1 MNSKRRDK
9 MFLAPRALQQFG
21 VLGIRG
27 LVLTILIV
35 ALLNIAFL
43 IALSQTNSNFD
54 RSLVAPPFV
63 RQAAA
68 TAELLDQLDQEG
80 RALALAATNS
90 SGLRMTIAPDFAA
103 TPPVENPIEV
113 FVPVI
118 EIYKTVLGER
128 PFSVYSRSD
137 DGQPIRQAALL
148 TDDLIIVMQLRDG
161 SALVVESG
169 AEFQRNVGLYG
180 IALVIG
186 FLSLLITGLMV
197 WASVAYARPL
207 SRLAQASQN
216 FVDAV
221 NTSSPLEPLPET
233 GPKPVRDL
241 AVAMNTAGTKLVR
254 LTVERTN
261 TLAAVAHDLRTY
273 LTRLRMRSEL
283 IEDDTQRA
291 KSIRDIEDMTQLI
304 EDTLSLG
311 ESVTK
316 PLLSERFDL
325 AVWLEAF
332 VAHRVDSGD
341 PINLRINLH
350 APIVEVAPAALSRAL
365 NNLIDNAIRYAG
377 EAVVVLENGGA
388 SVAHI
393 SVQDDGPGVPADYLA
408 QMTDPFSRLEQSR
421 SRDTGGAGLGLA
433 IAKAFTEQIG
443 GELALTNRPVGGF
456 CTRITLSLVNSTKPA
471 DL

>member
-1 MNSKRRDK
+1 MNNNRGRKR
-9 MFLAPRALQQFG
+9 FLVPKALQQ
-21 VLGIRG
+21 LGILGVRG
-27 LVLTILIV
+27 LVLTTLIV
-35 ALLNIAFL
+35 ALLNFAFL
-43 IALSQTNSNFD
+43 IALSQMNSNFD
-54 RSLVAPPFV
+54 RSLVAPPMV

-68 TAELLDQLDQEG
+68 AAELLDRLDEDG
-80 RALALAATNS
+80 RALALVATNS

-118 EIYKTVLGER
+118 EVYKAVLGER
-128 PFSVYSRSD
+128 PFSVYSRSH
-137 DGQPIRQAALL
+137 DGRSNQRTALL
-148 TDDLIIVMQLRDG
+148 TDDLIIVIRLSDG
-161 SALVVESG
+161 TALVVESS
-169 AEFQRNVGLYG
+169 AEFQRSVGLYG
-180 IALVIG
+180 IGLVVG
-186 FLSLLITGLMV
+186 FLSLFITGLMV
-197 WASVAYARPL
+197 WASLTYARPL

-241 AVAMNTAGTKLVR
+241 ALAMNTAGSKLVR

-283 IEDDTQRA
+283 IEDDTQKA
-291 KSIRDIEDMTQLI
+291 KSIRDIEEMTQLI

-311 ESVTK
+311 EAVAK
-316 PLLSERFDL
+316 PSLSERVDL
-325 AVWLEAF
+325 EGWLEAF
-332 VAHRVDSGD
+332 VAHRVDAGD
-341 PINLRINLH
+341 PIELSIRLQ
-350 APIVEVAPAALSRAL
+350 APIVDIAAAPLSRAL

-377 EAVVVLENGGA
+377 EAGVILESGGA
-388 SVAHI
+388 GAAQI
-393 SVQDDGPGVPADYLA
+393 SVQDEGPGVPADYLK
-408 QMTDPFSRLEQSR
+408 QMSEPFSRLETSR

-443 GELALTNRPVGGF
+443 GELSLSNRRDGGF
-456 CTRITLSLVNSTKPA
+456 CAQIVLPLVNKLEPA
-471 DL
+471 EP